1 MLFLLRPD
9 SILPLVVQGPST
21 SIPAIWKYVV
31 GLSNEETP
39 FHHIYTQ
46 LTLEKVPA
54 GSLSYSRIVARSLG
68 PVPEEYIPQ
77 IEAYQAA
84 LTELLGTHE
93 VDVIADAENIVEA
106 YQGGERRTGGGR
118 DGTRRGG
125 SPGLIS

>member
-68 PVPEEYIPQ
+68 PLSPRN
-77 IEAYQAA
+77 
-84 LTELLGTHE
+84 TS
-93 VDVIADAENIVEA
+93 
-106 YQGGERRTGGGR
+106 RRSR
-118 DGTRRGG
+118 PTRPP
-125 SPGLIS
+125 SPNC